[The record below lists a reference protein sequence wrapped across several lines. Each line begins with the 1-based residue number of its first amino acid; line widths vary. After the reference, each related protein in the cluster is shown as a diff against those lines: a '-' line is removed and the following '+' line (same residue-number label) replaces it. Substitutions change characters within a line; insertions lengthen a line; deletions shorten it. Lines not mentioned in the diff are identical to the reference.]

1 MNIIIEDKL
10 KRHME
15 ENDLKG
21 LVVKLDKCIACGG
34 SYDTVVAK
42 FIEECDDLNLD
53 QYDVIDSEMGEIY
66 LLKEGIKY
74 GETLRFVWKSYYW
87 LDGLGVS
94 GASAATN

>member
-1 MNIIIEDKL
+1 MDIIIEDKL

-15 ENDLKG
+15 DEHLSG
-21 LVVKLDKCIACGG
+21 LVVELDRCIACGG
-34 SYDTVVAK
+34 SYNTVVSK
-42 FIEECDDLNLD
+42 FLDEYKDIDLSN
-53 QYDVIDSEMGEIY
+53 YDEVDSEVGKIY

-94 GASAATN
+94 GATAIIN